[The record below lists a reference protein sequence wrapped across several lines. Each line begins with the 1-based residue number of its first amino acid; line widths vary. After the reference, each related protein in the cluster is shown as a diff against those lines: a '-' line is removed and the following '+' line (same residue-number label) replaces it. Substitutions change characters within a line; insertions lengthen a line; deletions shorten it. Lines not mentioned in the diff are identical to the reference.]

1 MKGALLLL
9 GEYAIPVRNLWKV
22 VLLGLSAAVLVT
34 LPVEDTV
41 AEGVGVVSNVKV
53 VSDKVEDVSSIEA
66 WKASFIKPGMT
77 DREKGLAVWET
88 CVKFRHQ
95 EAPPREFL
103 QASGTVQDPIK
114 TFNVYGYG
122 MCSCVASN
130 IEALARAAGL
140 KARGRIISHHSVP
153 EVWWAS
159 DWHLLDASLICYF
172 LDEGGDIAS
181 VDEIMASLAE
191 WYKKHPELKGND
203 AELRKFTRN
212 WGWKKGPPMLA
223 ASEFYSQNGWLPA
236 GTHGWYS
243 TMQEYDGSANGI
255 YEYGYSQGYRVN
267 VQLREGEV
275 ITRNWS
281 NKGLHVNMD
290 TEAKAPGCLTRV
302 VGEGDLRYAPKYGD
316 IAPGRIGNGSHV
328 YGVPL
333 ASGAARGGALRY
345 ENLASTADDQQSPAL
360 HVKSGE
366 QSGVLELR
374 MPSSYVYLGGSMSG
388 TFVVG
393 EGGGLRVYFS
403 RNNGLDWQEIFAKTD
418 PGRSEQTIDL
428 KPLVY
433 RLYDYRLKFEFTG
446 EGTGLDALKI
456 EHDIQNSQR
465 ALPALGPGKNT
476 ITFSAAPASEG
487 TITIEGKT
495 TPQTKGNQLVALEF
509 HPTFEGVESME
520 HGMLMTGG
528 QGWVTFPIETPG
540 DMVRLRLGT
549 HYRARDARDGWD
561 YLVSFDDGK
570 TWKKVGRA
578 GGPTPGSCEYV
589 TFSDVPEGTRKA
601 LVRFQGTQRNTTLI
615 FDFRIDADYVEP
627 HGGFRPIRTT
637 YVWEEGGVEKRH
649 EHVATKPQETYTIT
663 CGDAPVMKAL
673 TVELAE

>member
-9 GEYAIPVRNLWKV
+9 GEYAVPVRNLWKV
-22 VLLGLSAAVLVT
+22 ALLGLSAAVLAA

-41 AEGVGVVSNVKV
+41 AEEVGVVSNVKV

-95 EAPPREFL
+95 ENPPREFL

-122 MCSCVASN
+122 MCSCVSSN
-130 IEALARAAGL
+130 VEALARAAGL

-153 EVWWAS
+153 EVWWDG

-191 WYKKHPELKGND
+191 WYKEHPELKSND
-203 AELRKFTRN
+203 AGLRQFTRN

-290 TEAKAPGCLTRV
+290 LDGNVPGCLTRV
-302 VGEGDLRYAPKYGD
+302 VGEGDLGYAPKYGD
-316 IAPGRIGNGSHV
+316 IAPGRIGNGTHV

-333 ASGAARGGALRY
+333 ASGAARAGALRY
-345 ENLASTADDQQSPAL
+345 ENLASTADDQQGPAL

-393 EGGGLRVYFS
+393 EGGGLRVFLS

-433 RLYDYRLKFEFTG
+433 RLYDYRLKFELTG

-465 ALPALGPGKNT
+465 ALPALGAGENT

-487 TITIEGKT
+487 TITIEGRT

-520 HGMLMTGG
+520 HGILMTGG
-528 QGWVTFPIETPG
+528 KGWVTFPIETPG

-570 TWKKVGRA
+570 TWEKVGRA
-578 GGPTPGSCEYV
+578 AGPFPGNGEYV
-589 TFSDVPEGTRKA
+589 TFEDVPEGTRKA

-615 FDFRIDADYVEP
+615 MDLRIDADYLEP
-627 HGGFRPIRTT
+627 AGGFRPVRVT
-637 YVWEEGGVEKRH
+637 YVWEEGGVEKQH
-649 EHVATKPQETYTIT
+649 EHMATKPQETYTIT
-663 CGDAPVMKAL
+663 CGDAPVMRTF